1 MYVSVGMYGLET
13 EVKSPSTTAGGAL
26 TSSLQWPLPEPQQTA
41 STSALRQGALLLL
54 RGYSVWKHRA
64 FFWCLDLGAAS
75 LVPLSV
81 ERSSFQYVYHGC
93 SEATLF

>member
-1 MYVSVGMYGLET
+1 MYVSIGMYGLET
-13 EVKSPSTTAGGAL
+13 EVITLHTGRWRSPLCSGL
-26 TSSLQWPLPEPQQTA
+26 LQNPNRLP
-41 STSALRQGALLLL
+41 ALLPPGRVLPP
-54 RGYSVWKHRA
+54 GYSVWKHRA

-81 ERSSFQYVYHGC
+81 EKSSFQYVYHGC

>member
-1 MYVSVGMYGLET
+1 MYVSIGMYGLET
-13 EVKSPSTTAGGAL
+13 EVITLHTCRGHSPLRSGL
-26 TSSLQWPLPEPQQTA
+26 LQNPNRLPAPLPPTG
-41 STSALRQGALLLL
+41 RVPP

-81 ERSSFQYVYHGC
+81 SFQYVYHGC
-93 SEATLF
+93 SEASLF